1 MWDTVLWSSIFTT
14 FICGQPGIFLL
25 GTQKNEISFSS
36 HTHRIL
42 IGSLF
47 DNKSVF
53 LFSYLCTEKNL
64 VGEIFVINF
73 IFSQYRLKENVMN
86 LWNGRK
92 TWSNVFINYNL
103 ITQYSVQCV
112 ITYCLPGRQSWY
124 EFEARPAFLL
134 FCAQFTKVAA
144 MKGCQK
150 KRQKMIQALNEDLQS
165 ENTGSLYYNIIIIK
179 LNWFPDKMGKYRT
192 QEKTS
197 TFISLVKSAPDEQ
210 T

>member
-1 MWDTVLWSSIFTT
+1 M
-14 FICGQPGIFLL
+14 FLIVAH
-25 GTQKNEISFSS
+25 KNEISFSS
-36 HTHRIL
+36 YTHHIL
-42 IGSLF
+42 IRSLF

-86 LWNGRK
+86 LWNERK
-92 TWSNVFINYNL
+92 TRSNVFINYNL

-112 ITYCLPGRQSWY
+112 TAHCLPGRQSWY
-124 EFEARPAFLL
+124 EFEARPAVLL

-150 KRQKMIQALNEDLQS
+150 KGRKWS
-165 ENTGSLYYNIIIIK
+165 K
-179 LNWFPDKMGKYRT
+179 H
-192 QEKTS
+192 
-197 TFISLVKSAPDEQ
+197 
-210 T
+210 